1 MCSTFTL
8 SSPDYSV
15 LQVFLWPIAGILIA
29 VPIAIL
35 MGFNP
40 ARFTLGIYF
49 S

>member
-1 MCSTFTL
+1 MCSTLTL
-8 SSPDYSV
+8 SSPYCSV

-29 VPIAIL
+29 VPVAIL

>member
-1 MCSTFTL
+1 MCSTFLL
-8 SSPDYSV
+8 SSTKRFV

-29 VPIAIL
+29 VPVAIL